1 MEEKNNIVLIQLTP
15 EKLQSM
21 LDKAA
26 MLASMRT
33 MMLCGVPVKDML
45 TRAELSEKFGR
56 GKVDRLIKSGMLTPH
71 QMGEGSRIKYNL
83 SEVLT
88 LFN

>member
-1 MEEKNNIVLIQLTP
+1 MEEKTNIVFVQLTP

-21 LDKAA
+21 LERAA

-33 MMLCGVPVKDML
+33 MVLCGVPVKDML

-71 QMGEGSRIKYNL
+71 QMGEGCRIKYNL